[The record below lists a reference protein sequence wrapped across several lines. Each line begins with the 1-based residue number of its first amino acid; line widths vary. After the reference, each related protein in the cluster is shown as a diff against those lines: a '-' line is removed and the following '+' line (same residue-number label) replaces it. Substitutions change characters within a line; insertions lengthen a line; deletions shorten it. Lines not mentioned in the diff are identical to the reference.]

1 MHNDEGEEAVLAAYQ
16 AQAAPS
22 TLISCS
28 ALDKV
33 HFYQDSIYSVI
44 FIRIIFRLSMLSLN

>member
-16 AQAAPS
+16 TAPS

-28 ALDKV
+28 ALDKA

-44 FIRIIFRLSMLSLN
+44 FIHIIFLLSMLSLN